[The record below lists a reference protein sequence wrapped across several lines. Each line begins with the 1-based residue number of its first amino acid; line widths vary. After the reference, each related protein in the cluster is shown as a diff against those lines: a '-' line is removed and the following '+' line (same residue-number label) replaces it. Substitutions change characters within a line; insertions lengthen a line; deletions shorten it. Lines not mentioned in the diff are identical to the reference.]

1 MNYEGYLVRGN
12 VCADEH
18 YFITTSRSVSRVLK
32 DYGNGRIL
40 VEVIVPKEN
49 AGETYD
55 VMKTFFDLC
64 SATVG

>member
-32 DYGNGRIL
+32 DYGDGSLL
-40 VEVIVPKEN
+40 VEVLSPKEY
-49 AGETYD
+49 AGERYK
-55 VMKTFFDLC
+55 VVKTFFDIC